1 MSRQLVSFQIG
12 DQHLGIDI
20 MAIREIRAWSP
31 ATRLPRAP
39 AHVSGV
45 VNLRGTVLPIIDLS
59 LRLGWGGTD
68 AGARHVII
76 VVRINDQLHG
86 LIVDAV
92 NDIVTLP
99 DDALQPAPETGDDLA
114 ERCVEGVAMVDGRM
128 LIVLALDHVAA
139 DVSLDA
145 APEEKIAA

>member
-31 ATRLPRAP
+31 ATRLPHTPR
-39 AHVSGV
+39 HVSGV

-59 LRLGWGGTD
+59 LRLGWGPTD
-68 AGARHVII
+68 PGARHVII
-76 VVRINDQLHG
+76 VVRIGTQLHG

-92 NDIVTLP
+92 NDIVTLT
-99 DDALQPAPETGDDLA
+99 DDALQPSPDAVENGL
-114 ERCVEGVAMVDGRM
+114 EHFVEGIATMDGRM
-128 LIVLALDHVAA
+128 LIVLALDQLSVEESAVVQQAA
-139 DVSLDA
+139 
-145 APEEKIAA
+145 